1 MIRPVAEKD
10 ARGQFF
16 FHRGNVPTALDILQ
30 RFFTLPAMR
39 PVIPLLILHSS
50 CFILPAQDTSLVRE
64 SQPLSPQEQLRT
76 FKLPP
81 GFSAQLIASEPVIN
95 KPMNLAFDDKGR
107 LWCTSS
113 AEYPWAIKPDKWKS
127 PEGLLDSSKDKIL
140 VFSDSDGDGVV
151 DKPAVFADN
160 LNIPIGVLPYKN
172 GCIAW
177 SIPNIWRLEDTDGD
191 GKCDKRTVLFG
202 PLGWEMDTHGMI
214 SSLIMGPDGWIYATH
229 GFNNTSHFKVL
240 PQNNPAAANRPKKPT
255 PSAQNTGVPRSE
267 LDWGFSLDLHSG
279 NVFRFK
285 PDGSAV
291 EPYCWGQ
298 VNPFG
303 MCQDSYGSFYTADC
317 HSNPIT
323 ALIPGAFYQSFGK
336 PHDGMGFAPVMC
348 EHAHGSTGLCGVV
361 YIDGDIWG
369 PEWNDHMFVGNCVT
383 SRINHDKI
391 TFTGATPKANEQ
403 PDFMTTDDGWFR
415 PVNLQLGPDGAL
427 YVADFYNKI
436 IGHYEVPLTH
446 PGRDR
451 ERGRIWRIVKEGAK
465 KTRTLN
471 EEQSNAQHLRFQIK
485 TGKTNKFIHYG
496 PNQPRLRQAA
506 AESFI
511 ISDGNVGGFGL
522 SYILNIQPNDATLRH
537 TGLLAVRRGLELP
550 GGFEEISKDRSLKD
564 FETDIAA
571 IIRTIQSTEASAWTL
586 NYLLTQPQTN
596 RDELR
601 STITSLAKTLPGDG
615 EAKLIGF
622 VKQHF
627 ASDHD
632 AQVELA
638 ASIRQGIARRGGK
651 PGPEATAWLTEVAG
665 RLFAELAATPAATEW
680 DPPPGD
686 GWVLQQ
692 RTCDDG
698 KVITVLS
705 SLGNKGEEFASRTK
719 SSVFTCPPKFSFYVC
734 GHRGAPNK
742 PAHEFTYVRL
752 LDAANVELIRAYPP
766 RNDVAHRVE
775 WDLSAHAGKP
785 VRFEIADRDDNETKD
800 AYAWLAAGRFDP
812 PVISIPTLRGEGG
825 LRNAAQMAGELGLTA
840 QVPLLSQWLARP
852 GVSAETRSTIASSLA
867 AMNQPQAIAAV
878 LKTAPSSVQNV
889 LAEVLAGTADGAA
902 ALMECGVPVLLTQ
915 PVVAQKIAALGRK
928 DLKDKRDA
936 LTKDLPPASAE
947 ADALIKTRIQQ
958 HAAAK
963 KDAAA
968 GLVVFKTHCAICH
981 KIGNEGNVVGPQ
993 LEGAGQRGIERLCED
1008 ILDPHRAVDPMFRM
1022 HLVTQKDGT
1031 VHAGLIRRD
1040 DAGSLVLVNATGQE
1054 VTVAKD
1060 TIAKDELAPVS
1071 LMPATFGL
1079 SIPEADFHNLL
1090 AWLAAQK

>member
-1 MIRPVAEKD
+1 
-10 ARGQFF
+10 
-16 FHRGNVPTALDILQ
+16 
-30 RFFTLPAMR
+30 MR
-39 PVIPLLILHSS
+39 PVLYLFTAVSVL
-50 CFILPAQDTSLVRE
+50 AQDTSLVRE
-64 SQPLSPQEQLRT
+64 SQPRSPQEQLMS

-107 LWCTSS
+107 MWCTSS
-113 AEYPWAIKPDKWKS
+113 AEYPWAIKPDKWKT
-127 PEGLLDSSKDKIL
+127 PEGILDSSKDKIL

-229 GFNNTSHFKVL
+229 GFNNTSHFEVL
-240 PQNNPAAANRPKKPT
+240 PQNNPAAANRPQKPT

-451 ERGRIWRIVKEGAK
+451 ERGRIWRVAKEGAK
-465 KTRTLN
+465 KERQLTDR
-471 EEQSNAQHLRFQIK
+471 QRIIK
-485 TGKTNKFIHYG
+485 A
-496 PNQPRLRQAA
+496 RR
-506 AESFI
+506 
-511 ISDGNVGGFGL
+511 FGL
-522 SYILNIQPNDATLRH
+522 PWPKDGPKQMATDAHGLKADYEDTSGRRLSRDIRGTTGVLQFFPGNFDPSSAHAIRLAIRSALQEPGMFAELNQ
-537 TGLLAVRRGLELP
+537 AVEETRQEKESVGIWLERELP
-550 GGFEEISKDRSLKD
+550 G
-564 FETDIAA
+564 
-571 IIRTIQSTEASAWTL
+571 IIRTIQSPEASAWTL

-596 RDELR
+596 RDEHR
-601 STITSLAKTLPGDG
+601 STITSLAKNLPGDG
-615 EAKLIGF
+615 EAKLISF

-632 AQVELA
+632 AQVEMA

-665 RLFAELAATPAATEW
+665 RLFSELAATPAATEW
-680 DPPPGD
+680 DPPPSD

-698 KVITVLS
+698 KKITVLS

-719 SSVFTCPPKFSFYVC
+719 SSVFTCPPKFSFYLC

-766 RNDVAHRVE
+766 RNDTAGRVE

-812 PVISIPTLRGEGG
+812 PVISVPTLRGEGG
-825 LRNAAQMAGELGLTA
+825 LRSAAQMAGELGLTA

-867 AMNQPQAIAAV
+867 AMNQPQAITAV

-936 LTKDLPPASAE
+936 LIKDLPPASAE

-963 KDAAA
+963 KDVAA

-1054 VTVAKD
+1054 ITVAKD

-1090 AWLAAQK
+1090 AWLAAMK

>member
-1 MIRPVAEKD
+1 
-10 ARGQFF
+10 
-16 FHRGNVPTALDILQ
+16 
-30 RFFTLPAMR
+30 MR
-39 PVIPLLILHSS
+39 YPLLL
-50 CFILPAQDTSLVRE
+50 LAAAPLMAQDTSLVRDSE
-64 SQPLSPQEQLRT
+64 PLPPAEQVKK

-113 AEYPWAIKPDKWKS
+113 AEYPWAIKPDKWTS
-127 PEGLLDSSKDKIL
+127 PEGALASSRDKII

-151 DKPAVFADN
+151 DKPSVFADN

-229 GFNNTSHFKVL
+229 GFNNTSHFEVR
-240 PQNNPAAANRPKKPT
+240 PENNPAAANRPKKPT

-317 HSNPIT
+317 HSNPISQ
-323 ALIPGAFYQSFGK
+323 LIPGAFYQSFGK

-361 YIDGDIWG
+361 YIDGDLWG
-369 PEWNDHMFVGNCVT
+369 PEWNDHMLVGNCVT

-403 PDFMTTDDGWFR
+403 PDFLVSDDPWFR
-415 PVNLQLGPDGAL
+415 PVNLQIGPDGAL
-427 YVADFYNKI
+427 YVADFYNRI

-465 KTRTLN
+465 KERTRSAEQKETELVSFGVSGSGWDGG
-471 EEQSNAQHLRFQIK
+471 EERPPVRRSLAF
-485 TGKTNKFIHYG
+485 
-496 PNQPRLRQAA
+496 RQRTIRNTSAP
-506 AESFI
+506 
-511 ISDGNVGGFGL
+511 G
-522 SYILNIQPNDATLRH
+522 
-537 TGLLAVRRGLELP
+537 GLLAALNDMNGNDPTLQLTASIAARACLQVP
-550 GGFEEISKDRSLKD
+550 GGFKELATLPPIVSADKLAS
-564 FETDIAA
+564 
-571 IIRTIQSTEASAWTL
+571 IIRTIQSPEASAWTL

-601 STITSLAKTLPGDG
+601 STITSLAKNLPGDG
-615 EAKLIGF
+615 EAKLVGF
-622 VKQHF
+622 VKQQF
-627 ASDHD
+627 ANDPG
-632 AQVELA
+632 AQLELA
-638 ASIRQGIARRGGK
+638 GALRQGISRRGGK
-651 PGPEATAWLTEVAG
+651 PGPEASAWLTEVAA
-665 RLFAELAATPAATEW
+665 RLFAGLDGTAPHTAW
-680 DPPPGD
+680 DPAPGD
-686 GWVLQQ
+686 GWVLQS
-692 RTCDDG
+692 RPAADG
-698 KVITVLS
+698 KQITILS
-705 SLGNKGEEFASRTK
+705 SLGNKGEGFSGTAK
-719 SSVFTCPPKFSFYVC
+719 STAFPCPATLAFWIN
-734 GHRGAPNK
+734 GHRGRPDK
-742 PAHEFTYVRL
+742 PAHERTFARL
-752 LDAANVELIRAYPP
+752 VDASSGAELQRAYPP
-766 RNDVAHRVE
+766 RNDTAQRVS
-775 WDLSAHAGKP
+775 WDLSAHAGKQ
-785 VRFEIADRDDNETKD
+785 VRFEIVDNDNNDSGD
-800 AYAWLAAGRFDP
+800 AYAWLGAGRFEP
-812 PVISIPTLRGEGG
+812 AVISLPAAGDDATIRT
-825 LRNAAQMAGELGLTA
+825 AAQMAAELGLT
-840 QVPLLSQWLARP
+840 QHIPVLSKLLAATGLN
-852 GVSAETRSTIASSLA
+852 AETRSTLASSLA

-878 LKTAPSSVQNV
+878 IKTAPASIQSV
-889 LAEVLAGTADGAA
+889 LAEILAGSADGAA
-902 ALMECGVPVLLTQ
+902 ALMECGVPRLLTQ
-915 PVVAQKIAALGRK
+915 PVVTQKIAALNNK
-928 DLKDKRDA
+928 ALSDKRDA
-936 LTKDLPPASAE
+936 LIKDLPPASAE
-947 ADALIKTRIQQ
+947 TDALIKDRIAQ
-958 HAAAK
+958 HATAP

-981 KIGNEGNVVGPQ
+981 KVGSEGNVVGPQ

-1031 VHAGLIRRD
+1031 VHAGLVHRD
-1040 DAGSLVLVNATGQE
+1040 DAGSLVLVNAAGQE
-1054 VTVAKD
+1054 ITVAKD

-1079 SIPEADFHNLL
+1079 SIPEADFHHLL
-1090 AWLAAQK
+1090 AWLASQKTK

>member
-1 MIRPVAEKD
+1 MRLLCL
-10 ARGQFF
+10 F
-16 FHRGNVPTALDILQ
+16 ILQ
-30 RFFTLPAMR
+30 T
-39 PVIPLLILHSS
+39 SS
-50 CFILPAQDTSLVRE
+50 FILFSQDTSLVRE
-64 SQPLSPQEQLRT
+64 SDPLPPAEQVKK

-95 KPMNLAFDDKGR
+95 KPMNLAFDEKGR

-113 AEYPWAIKPDKWKS
+113 AEYPWAIKPEKWTS
-127 PEGLLDSSKDKIL
+127 PEGALASSKDKI
-140 VFSDSDGDGVV
+140 VIFSDSDGDGVV
-151 DKPAVFADN
+151 DKPTVFADN

-240 PQNNPAAANRPKKPT
+240 PQNNPAAANRPQKPT

-427 YVADFYNKI
+427 YVADFYNRI

-465 KTRTLN
+465 KERNVTAEMT
-471 EEQSNAQHLRFQIK
+471 
-485 TGKTNKFIHYG
+485 
-496 PNQPRLRQAA
+496 AA
-506 AESFI
+506 RR
-511 ISDGNVGGFGL
+511 VRFGL
-522 SYILNIQPNDATLRH
+522 PVEKGSPATGRTEFAKMENAILNPSGIIPPGDRMSLIAPLQWAVHKIADPATKHIGKLALRVRLQMADGFSIFTKELKVSDDA
-537 TGLLAVRRGLELP
+537 LP
-550 GGFEEISKDRSLKD
+550 E
-564 FETDIAA
+564 IAA
-571 IIRTIQSTEASAWTL
+571 IIRTIQSPDASAWTL

-627 ASDHD
+627 ANDHD
-632 AQVELA
+632 AQVEMA

-651 PGPEATAWLTEVAG
+651 PGPEATAWLTEVAA
-665 RLFAELAATPAATEW
+665 RLFAELAGTPAATEW
-680 DPPPGD
+680 TPPVGD

-705 SLGNKGEEFASRTK
+705 SLGNKGEEFAGRTK
-719 SSVFTCPPKFSFYVC
+719 SSVFTCPPKFSFYLC

-742 PAHEFTYVRL
+742 PAHEFTFVRL
-752 LDAANVELIRAYPP
+752 LDTAGAELILAYPP
-766 RNDVAHRVE
+766 RNDTAHRVE
-775 WDLSAHAGKP
+775 WDLSAHAGKQ

-825 LRNAAQMAGELGLTA
+825 LRSAAQMAGELGLTA

-878 LKTAPSSVQNV
+878 LKTAPASIQNV

-915 PVVAQKIAALGRK
+915 PVVAQKIAALDRK
-928 DLKDKRDA
+928 DLKDRRDA
-936 LTKDLPPASAE
+936 LIKDLPPASAE
-947 ADALIKTRIQQ
+947 TDALIKARIAQ

-968 GLVVFKTHCAICH
+968 GLAVFKTHCAICH
-981 KIGNEGNVVGPQ
+981 KVGNEGNVVGPQ

-1031 VHAGLIRRD
+1031 VQAGLIRRD

-1054 VTVAKD
+1054 VTIAKS

>member
-1 MIRPVAEKD
+1 MFRHLLPLVVALPV
-10 ARGQFF
+10 
-16 FHRGNVPTALDILQ
+16 L
-30 RFFTLPAMR
+30 
-39 PVIPLLILHSS
+39 
-50 CFILPAQDTSLVRE
+50 AQDTSLVRE
-64 SQPLSPQEQLRT
+64 SEPLPPAEQVKK

-113 AEYPWAIKPDKWKS
+113 AEYPWAIKPEKWTS
-127 PEGLLDSSKDKIL
+127 PEGALASSKDKI
-140 VFSDSDGDGVV
+140 VIFSDSDGDGVV
-151 DKPAVFADN
+151 DKPTVFADN

-202 PLGWEMDTHGMI
+202 PLGWEMDTHGMV

-229 GFNNTSHFKVL
+229 GFNNTSHFEVR
-240 PQNNPAAANRPKKPT
+240 PENNPAAANRPKKPT

-267 LDWGFSLDLHSG
+267 LDYGFSLDLHSG

-361 YIDGDIWG
+361 YIDGGLWG
-369 PEWNDHMFVGNCVT
+369 PEWNDHMLVGNCVT

-403 PDFMTTDDGWFR
+403 PDFLVSDDPWFR
-415 PVNLQLGPDGAL
+415 PVNLQIGPDGAL
-427 YVADFYNKI
+427 YVADFYNRI

-465 KTRTLN
+465 RELQVTD
-471 EEQSNAQHLRFQIK
+471 EMAFA
-485 TGKTNKFIHYG
+485 
-496 PNQPRLRQAA
+496 RQKR
-506 AESFI
+506 
-511 ISDGNVGGFGL
+511 FGL
-522 SYILNIQPNDATLRH
+522 LDEPLVKETVRTNQARLEEAIMQPGRKTSPPVPRMLITSLITFGHKNTDPTRKHAA
-537 TGLLAVRRGLELP
+537 GLAFRAELQHP
-550 GGFEEISKDRSLKD
+550 GGFED
-564 FETDIAA
+564 FINNIQVSADALPQVA
-571 IIRTIQSTEASAWTL
+571 SIIRTIQSPEASAWTL

-596 RDELR
+596 RAELR
-601 STITSLAKTLPGDG
+601 STVVFLAKSLATADEP
-615 EAKLIGF
+615 KLISF
-622 VKQHF
+622 VKQQF
-627 ASDHD
+627 PNDHD
-632 AQVELA
+632 TQVELA
-638 ASIRQGIARRGGK
+638 GAIRQGIARRGGK

-665 RLFAELAATPAATEW
+665 RLFAELSATPAATEW
-680 DPPPGD
+680 DPPVGN

-705 SLGNKGEEFASRTK
+705 SLGNKGEEFAGRTK
-719 SSVFTCPPKFSFYVC
+719 SSVFTCPPKFSFYLC

-742 PAHEFTYVRL
+742 PAHEFTFVRL
-752 LDAANVELIRAYPP
+752 LDTAGAELIRAYPP
-766 RNDVAHRVE
+766 RNDTAHRVE
-775 WDLSAHAGKP
+775 WDLSAHAGKQ

-812 PVISIPTLRGEGG
+812 PVISVPTLRGEGG
-825 LRNAAQMAGELGLTA
+825 LRSAAQMAGELGLTA
-840 QVPLLSQWLARP
+840 QVPVLSQWLARP

-878 LKTAPSSVQNV
+878 LKTAPAGIQNV
-889 LAEVLAGTADGAA
+889 LAEVLAGTADGAK

-915 PVVAQKIAALGRK
+915 PVVAQKIAALDRK
-928 DLKDKRDA
+928 DLKDRRDA
-936 LTKDLPPASAE
+936 LIKDLPPASAE
-947 ADALIKTRIQQ
+947 TDALIKARIAQ

-968 GLVVFKTHCAICH
+968 GLAVFKTHCAICH
-981 KIGNEGNVVGPQ
+981 KVGNEGNVVGPQ
-993 LEGAGQRGIERLCED
+993 LEGAGQRGLERLCED

-1054 VTVAKD
+1054 VTVSKD

-1090 AWLAAQK
+1090 AWLAAMK

>member
-1 MIRPVAEKD
+1 
-10 ARGQFF
+10 
-16 FHRGNVPTALDILQ
+16 
-30 RFFTLPAMR
+30 MR
-39 PVIPLLILHSS
+39 YPLLL
-50 CFILPAQDTSLVRE
+50 LAAAPLMAQDTSLVRDSE
-64 SQPLSPQEQLRT
+64 PLPSAEQLKK

-113 AEYPWAIKPDKWKS
+113 AEYPWAIKPDKWTS
-127 PEGLLDSSKDKIL
+127 PEGALASSRDKIV

-151 DKPAVFADN
+151 DKPSVFADN

-229 GFNNTSHFKVL
+229 GFNNTSHFEVR
-240 PQNNPAAANRPKKPT
+240 PENNPAAANRPKKPT

-317 HSNPIT
+317 HSNPISQ
-323 ALIPGAFYQSFGK
+323 LIPGAFYQSFGK

-361 YIDGDIWG
+361 YIDGDLWG
-369 PEWNDHMFVGNCVT
+369 PEWNDHMLVGNCVT

-403 PDFMTTDDGWFR
+403 PDFLISDDPWFR
-415 PVNLQLGPDGAL
+415 PVNLQIGPDGAL
-427 YVADFYNKI
+427 YVADFYNRI

-451 ERGRIWRIVKEGAK
+451 ERGRIWRIVKVATNPVSEKELQSRQWVTNGKRSIAEISFGISEVGWDGGLERPTPRWNLASSLRRYRNPSLEKVEGADYA
-465 KTRTLN
+465 L
-471 EEQSNAQHLRFQIK
+471 
-485 TGKTNKFIHYG
+485 
-496 PNQPRLRQAA
+496 
-506 AESFI
+506 
-511 ISDGNVGGFGL
+511 GGVSPDDL
-522 SYILNIQPNDATLRH
+522 SLRH
-537 TGLLAVRRGLELP
+537 AARLALRACLQLP
-550 GGFEEISKDRSLKD
+550 GGITKLNSLPFRPKGGPRTGPA
-564 FETDIAA
+564 ELAA
-571 IIRTIQSTEASAWTL
+571 IIRTIQSPEASAWTL

-601 STITSLAKTLPGDG
+601 STITSLAKNLPGDG
-615 EAKLIGF
+615 EAKLVGF
-622 VKQHF
+622 VTQQF
-627 ASDHD
+627 ANDPG
-632 AQVELA
+632 AQLELA
-638 ASIRQGIARRGGK
+638 GALRQGISRRGGK
-651 PGPEATAWLTEVAG
+651 PGAEASAWLTEVAA
-665 RLFAELAATPAATEW
+665 RLFAGLDGSAPHTAW
-680 DPPPGD
+680 DPTPGD
-686 GWVLQQ
+686 GWVLQS
-692 RTCDDG
+692 RPAADG
-698 KVITVLS
+698 KQITVLS
-705 SLGNKGEEFASRTK
+705 SLGNKGEGFSGTAKSTAFPCPATFAFWIS
-719 SSVFTCPPKFSFYVC
+719 
-734 GHRGAPNK
+734 GHRGRPDK
-742 PAHEFTYVRL
+742 PAHEHTFARL
-752 LDAANVELIRAYPP
+752 VDAASGAEIQRAYPP
-766 RNDVAHRVE
+766 RNDTAQRVQ
-775 WDLSAHAGKP
+775 WDLSAHAGKQ
-785 VRFEIADRDDNETKD
+785 VRFEIVDDDNNDSGD
-800 AYAWLAAGRFDP
+800 AYAWLGAGRFEP
-812 PVISIPTLRGEGG
+812 AVISLPSAGDDATIRT
-825 LRNAAQMAGELGLTA
+825 AAQMAAELGLT
-840 QVPLLSQWLARP
+840 QHIPVISKLLAAAGLN
-852 GVSAETRSTIASSLA
+852 AETRSTLASSLA
-867 AMNQPQAIAAV
+867 SMNQPQAIAAV
-878 LKTAPSSVQNV
+878 IKTAPASIQSV
-889 LAEVLAGTADGAA
+889 LAEILAGSADGAA
-902 ALMECGVPVLLTQ
+902 ALMECGVPRLLTQ
-915 PVVAQKIAALGRK
+915 PVVTQKIAALNNQA
-928 DLKDKRDA
+928 LNEKRDA
-936 LTKDLPPASAE
+936 LIKDLPPASAE
-947 ADALIKTRIQQ
+947 TDALIKTRIAQ
-958 HAAAK
+958 HATAP

-981 KIGNEGNVVGPQ
+981 KVGGEGNVVGPQ

-1031 VHAGLIRRD
+1031 VHAGLVRRD
-1040 DAGSLVLVNATGQE
+1040 DADSLVLVNAAGQE
-1054 VTVAKD
+1054 ITVAKD
-1060 TIAKDELAPVS
+1060 TIAKDELAPIS

-1079 SIPEADFHNLL
+1079 SIPEADFHHLL
-1090 AWLAAQK
+1090 AWLASQKTK